1 MREIRNL
8 VASAF
13 VCAAL
18 CAVAVAAEPSTPTST
33 SAVPKD
39 QPLISEPTRSDFMK
53 IQDGDLSLIPKR
65 DPTTGK
71 RLPPPPVSS
80 SPSTEAPSAAP
91 SPNPLLSPWAEAA
104 PEYDFILPDQA
115 GAGRVFG
122 IDVSHH
128 DPVPDWNKV
137 AASNVSFVYVKVTQ
151 GLNYYDP
158 KFADNWDGLNQQA
171 AAAAADPTV
180 KPLLRGAYHFLSA
193 EGDAGLQAINFLRRA
208 GIYGVRDPHADIE
221 LPPCIDLEWDVAADA
236 KGENIDRWDD
246 FSSDEIVERLKLFI
260 AVVEAET
267 GAKPIIYSNQA
278 WWNDHMD
285 ASAATQLK
293 GTRIWIADYGRS
305 PEQNETPRTIPGLP
319 NSLWQF
325 SEKAAVV
332 GAGIV
337 DVNLYVGTP
346 QQFDTDFGRGIGPNN
361 LAVAAPS
368 TP

>member
-8 VASAF
+8 AASA
-13 VCAAL
+13 VACAVLCAA
-18 CAVAVAAEPSTPTST
+18 AIADGPPNPAST
-33 SAVPKD
+33 SAVPVDK
-39 QPLISEPTRSDFMK
+39 PLVSEPTHSDLMK
-53 IQDGDLSLIPKR
+53 IQDGDLSLIPQR
-65 DPTTGK
+65 DSKTGK
-71 RLPPPPVSS
+71 LLPPPSASS
-80 SPSTEAPSAAP
+80 STPSATP
-91 SPNPLLSPWAEAA
+91 Q
-104 PEYDFILPDQA
+104 YDFILPNQA
-115 GAGRVFG
+115 GTGRVFG

-137 AASNVSFVYVKVTQ
+137 SASNVSFVYVKVTQ
-151 GLNYYDP
+151 GLSFYDP

-171 AAAAADPTV
+171 AAAASDPTV

-208 GIYGVRDPHADIE
+208 GIYGVRDPNAAIE
-221 LPPCIDLEWDVAADA
+221 LPPCIDLEWDVTTDA

-246 FSSDEIVERLKLFI
+246 LSSEEIVERLKLFI

-267 GAKPIIYSNQA
+267 GVKPIIYSNQT
-278 WWNDHMD
+278 WWNDHMND
-285 ASAATQLK
+285 PMDEPAAAQLS
-293 GTRIWIADYGRS
+293 GIRIWIADYGRS
-305 PEQNETPRTIPGLP
+305 PVQNETPRTIPGLT

-346 QQFDTDFGRGIGPNN
+346 EQFKADFGKGIAPKPDA
-361 LAVAAPS
+361 LASS
-368 TP
+368 TLDGR